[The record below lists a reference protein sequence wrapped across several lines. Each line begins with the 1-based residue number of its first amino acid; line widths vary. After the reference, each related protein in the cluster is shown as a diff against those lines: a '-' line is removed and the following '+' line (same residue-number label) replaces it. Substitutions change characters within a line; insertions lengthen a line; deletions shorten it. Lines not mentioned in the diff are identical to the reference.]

1 MRTNIFSPRLLAMF
15 DYTRASIKITIQS
28 LRKYARIF
36 KYCSLVFTCAYFVYA
51 IWSKTGIFY
60 LNVALASLFLL
71 YTIFD
76 LITERMRSIKRARKI
91 IKRSYG
97 WVSLVLKLV
106 SLGAMIYGIYNAA
119 TNVAAISTILATLMI
134 ILWVLQ
140 VFMELVI
147 AIIEDKY
154 DLILAGW
161 KKDIEDIMMPKT
173 KVDNFFK
180 RIRGQ
185 EVPPPPE
192 KSKELLILE
201 KKMQE
206 MELGKKPTKA
216 AKKTIKE
223 SKKDKSKVKKA
234 TSSNQK
240 SNSKTEIRKNKTSL

>member
-1 MRTNIFSPRLLAMF
+1 MF

-36 KYCSLVFTCAYFVYA
+36 KYCSLVFTSAYFTYA
-51 IWSKTGIFY
+51 IWSETGIFY
-60 LNVALASLFLL
+60 INVALASLFFL

-76 LITERMRSIKRARKI
+76 LITERMRRIKRARKI

-97 WVSLVLKLV
+97 WISILLKLV

-119 TNVAAISTILATLMI
+119 TNVNAISTILATLMI

-140 VFMELVI
+140 VFVEIVI
-147 AIIEDKY
+147 AVIEDKY

-173 KVDNFFK
+173 KFDNFFK
-180 RIRGQ
+180 RIKGQ
-185 EVPPPPE
+185 EIPPPPE

-206 MELGKKPTKA
+206 MDLFKKPNKATKEDI
-216 AKKTIKE
+216 KKSGKE
-223 SKKDKSKVKKA
+223 KSKAKEVTPTSPNKK
-234 TSSNQK
+234 
-240 SNSKTEIRKNKTSL
+240 SKTKVDNKKK

>member
-1 MRTNIFSPRLLAMF
+1 
-15 DYTRASIKITIQS
+15 
-28 LRKYARIF
+28 
-36 KYCSLVFTCAYFVYA
+36 
-51 IWSKTGIFY
+51 
-60 LNVALASLFLL
+60 
-71 YTIFD
+71 
-76 LITERMRSIKRARKI
+76 
-91 IKRSYG
+91 
-97 WVSLVLKLV
+97 
-106 SLGAMIYGIYNAA
+106 MIYGIYNAA

-223 SKKDKSKVKKA
+223 SKKDKSKVKEA